1 MPNLLLGQKSY
12 IDTSSISVEV
22 VDMNKTEEEKIKFIL
37 ERFDENEEWFS
48 DHYEEL
54 QEKYENKILAI
65 KEKKVILVDAKVE
78 DLLKNLKAKK
88 EDISSVYIA
97 SIPPKGTAFIL

>member
-1 MPNLLLGQKSY
+1 MSN
-12 IDTSSISVEV
+12 D
-22 VDMNKTEEEKIKFIL
+22 EEEKIKSVL
-37 ERFDENEEWFS
+37 ERFDENEKWFS

-54 QEKYENKILAI
+54 QEKYEHMILAI
-65 KEKKVILVDAKVE
+65 NEKKVILADTKVE
-78 DLLKNLKAKK
+78 NLFENLKAKK

>member
-1 MPNLLLGQKSY
+1 MSNG
-12 IDTSSISVEV
+12 
-22 VDMNKTEEEKIKFIL
+22 EEEKIKSVL
-37 ERFDENEEWFS
+37 ERFDENEKWFS

-54 QEKYENKILAI
+54 QEKYEHMILAI
-65 KEKKVILVDAKVE
+65 NEKKVILADTKVE
-78 DLLKNLKAKK
+78 NLFENLKAKK

>member
-1 MPNLLLGQKSY
+1 MSNG
-12 IDTSSISVEV
+12 
-22 VDMNKTEEEKIKFIL
+22 EEEKIKSIL
-37 ERFDENEEWFS
+37 ERFDENEKWFS

-54 QEKYENKILAI
+54 QEKYENMILAI
-65 KEKKVILVDAKVE
+65 NEKKVILADTKVE
-78 DLLKNLKAKK
+78 NLFENLKAKK